1 MKGLIALSGC
11 LSGEIP
17 YLIGQKDMAGAMAV
31 AGEFQE
37 IFGKDH
43 FYLEVQA
50 NGLDHQTRSPIA
62 ACSRSIRNWTSRW
75 PAPTI
80 AII

>member
-1 MKGLIALSGC
+1 MDKEILKEHHEGLIALSGC

-37 IFGKDH
+37 IFGKRT
-43 FYLEVQA
+43 L
-50 NGLDHQTRSPIA
+50 LP
-62 ACSRSIRNWTSRW
+62 
-75 PAPTI
+75 
-80 AII
+80 